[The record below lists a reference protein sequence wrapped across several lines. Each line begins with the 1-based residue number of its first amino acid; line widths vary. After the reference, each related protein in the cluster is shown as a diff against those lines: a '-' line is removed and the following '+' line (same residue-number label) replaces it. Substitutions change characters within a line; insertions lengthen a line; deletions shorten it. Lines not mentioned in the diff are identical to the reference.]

1 MGKALTKQNIITLV
15 KKNKDILEKF
25 KVKEIA
31 LFGSYVRSEQTEN
44 SDIDLLVEFKK
55 GASLFDFINLEN
67 YLSGI
72 LGKRVSVVS
81 RNGLNKYIGPHILKE
96 AETIEKRL

>member
-1 MGKALTKQNIITLV
+1 MGKALTKQDIINLL
-15 KKNKDILEKF
+15 KKNKDVLEKY
-25 KVKEIA
+25 KIREIA

-44 SDIDLLVEFKK
+44 SDIDLLVEFEK
-55 GASLFDFINLEN
+55 GATLFDIINLEN
-67 YLSGI
+67 FLSGI
-72 LGKRVSVVS
+72 FGRRVSVVS

>member
-1 MGKALTKQNIITLV
+1 MGGALTKQNIIKLL
-15 KKNKDILEKF
+15 KKNKNVLEQYKIR
-25 KVKEIA
+25 EIA
-31 LFGSYVRSEQTEN
+31 LFGSYVRGEQTEN
-44 SDIDLLVEFKK
+44 SDIDLLVEFEK
-55 GASLFDFINLEN
+55 GATLFDIINLEN
-67 YLSGI
+67 FLSGI

>member
-1 MGKALTKQNIITLV
+1 MSKALTKQNIVNLL
-15 KKNKDILEKF
+15 KKNEDVLEKY
-25 KVKEIA
+25 KIREIS

-44 SDIDLLVEFKK
+44 SDIDLLVEFEK
-55 GASLFDFINLEN
+55 GATLFDIINLEN
-67 YLSGI
+67 FLSGI
-72 LGKRVSVVS
+72 FGKRVSVVS